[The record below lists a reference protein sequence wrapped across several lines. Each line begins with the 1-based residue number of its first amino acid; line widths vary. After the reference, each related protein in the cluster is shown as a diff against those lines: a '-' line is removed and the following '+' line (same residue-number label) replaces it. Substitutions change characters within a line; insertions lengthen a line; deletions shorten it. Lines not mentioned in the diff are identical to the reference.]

1 MMCTQLTCHFKM
13 YNSIICISFILISDE
28 KFLEWIISSIYIYAI
43 MQPPLILPLFLLT
56 QLMCI
61 SGTSFLSQKNN
72 EKIPSEGFDEAH
84 ISQTN
89 PEHTI
94 IFMIRLFFFSL
105 YFWIWYKNISFEC
118 FPPHRVLFKNSLS
131 LLLQNHI
138 NIIFC
143 VFFCPSFRLL
153 VVFG

>member
-1 MMCTQLTCHFKM
+1 MCTQLTCHFKM

-28 KFLEWIISSIYIYAI
+28 KFLEWIISSIYIYI
-43 MQPPLILPLFLLT
+43 PPPLIIPLCLLT

-94 IFMIRLFFFSL
+94 FFMIRLFFFSL
-105 YFWIWYKNISFEC
+105 YFWIWY
-118 FPPHRVLFKNSLS
+118 FPPHHFPFQELV
-131 LLLQNHI
+131 
-138 NIIFC
+138 IFSSPESYFVC
-143 VFFCPSFRLL
+143 FSAHFFGF
-153 VVFG
+153 